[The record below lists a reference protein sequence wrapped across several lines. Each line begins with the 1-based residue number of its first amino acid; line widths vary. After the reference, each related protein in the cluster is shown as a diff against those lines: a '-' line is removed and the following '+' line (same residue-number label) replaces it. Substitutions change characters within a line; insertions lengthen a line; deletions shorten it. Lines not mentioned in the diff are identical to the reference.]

1 MLSRT
6 TLADLLSIRSV
17 LDVIRN
23 WAFEEFSSQ
32 KVTWELAMAQHTLFN
47 FVMSMIWL
55 YRKTEMWQN
64 VSQNF
69 VMLMIRQ
76 YKNPEL

>member
-1 MLSRT
+1 
-6 TLADLLSIRSV
+6 
-17 LDVIRN
+17 
-23 WAFEEFSSQ
+23 
-32 KVTWELAMAQHTLFN
+32 MAKHTLFN